1 MRGTHASLR
10 PSQNIRTQETASFSN
25 RHSRKAC
32 KQEGRQLRRNWWAPK
47 LASGSRRERRVG
59 DWQPKHDH
67 GAGGGADVCQ
77 QHGWKL
83 KWGRVE
89 PPSLL
94 SRSAQREK
102 ETRKLVQGGHPCF
115 ETVVVRPPVQRLPQ
129 RRREVGAGQRG
140 ESHRA
145 ASVQL
150 VHKCEEENFAG
161 KLKLHP

>member
-1 MRGTHASLR
+1 MGSSEETCEGYARIAASLTK
-10 PSQNIRTQETASFSN
+10 RTNTGN
-25 RHSRKAC
+25 RLFF
-32 KQEGRQLRRNWWAPK
+32 KQTFTQSLQAEGRQLRRNWWAPK

-94 SRSAQREK
+94 SRSTQREK
-102 ETRKLVQGGHPCF
+102 ETRK
-115 ETVVVRPPVQRLPQ
+115 
-129 RRREVGAGQRG
+129 
-140 ESHRA
+140 
-145 ASVQL
+145 
-150 VHKCEEENFAG
+150 
-161 KLKLHP
+161 